1 MVSGSLVPCTLRT
14 LLLTVLV
21 GGLGI
26 GLSTPLL
33 PSNLAGASGDRYNVS
48 NWKDPQG
55 KDHRVRWNPCQPAIT
70 YAVNPRLS
78 GKTKAAR
85 NSALEDVR
93 RAFRR
98 VGNRTGITFR
108 FEGKTD
114 EIPKNTSD
122 ESWADRQKAA
132 EIVVAWVNQSRSTAR
147 TNLMTNSG
155 GGYPSGVGGWM
166 MRAWTVSGGDWEAAI
181 GRGFVAINS
190 AHNDLYKPGYGAGMT
205 RGALLLHE
213 IGHAM
218 GLEHVGTTHEIMY
231 PTMLN
236 RSHSNYKD
244 GDRTGLKKV
253 GRPLG
258 CIAGATD
265 AWPQI

>member
-1 MVSGSLVPCTLRT
+1 MVSSALAQRTLRT
-14 LLLTVLV
+14 LLLTAMV
-21 GGLGI
+21 GVLGI
-26 GLSTPLL
+26 GLCTPLL
-33 PSNLAGASGDRYNVS
+33 PGNKAGAAGDRFDVS
-48 NWKDPQG
+48 NWTDPQG
-55 KDHRVRWNPCQPAIT
+55 KDHRIRWNPCQPAIT

-78 GKTKAAR
+78 GNTVAAR

-93 RAFRR
+93 QAFHR

-114 EIPKNTSD
+114 EIPKNTND
-122 ESWADRQKAA
+122 QSWADRQKAA
-132 EIVVAWVNQSRSTAR
+132 EIVVAWVNQSRSTTR
-147 TNLMTNSG
+147 TDLMSNTG

-166 MRAWTVSGGDWEAAI
+166 MRAWTVSGGDWQAAI
-181 GRGFVAINS
+181 GRGFVVINS
-190 AHNDLYKPGYGAGMT
+190 AQNNLYKAGYGSGMT

-218 GLEHVGTTHEIMY
+218 GLGHVGTTHEIMY
-231 PTMLN
+231 PTMLD

-244 GDRTGLKKV
+244 GDRTGLRKV